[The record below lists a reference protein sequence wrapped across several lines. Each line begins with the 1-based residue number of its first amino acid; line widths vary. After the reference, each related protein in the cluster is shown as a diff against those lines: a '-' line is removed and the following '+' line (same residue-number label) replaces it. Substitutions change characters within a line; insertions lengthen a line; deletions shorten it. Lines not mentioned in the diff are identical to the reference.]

1 MSEVKKRVFRIISIG
16 DRGDLPSKAFD
27 MIIVLTIFV
36 NITMMLLG
44 TFDRFER
51 YSGTFRL
58 IEYITIGIFAI
69 EYILRIWTADRLYE
83 HLSPTKAKLRFLV
96 SFDGV
101 VDLLTILPFVY
112 LTGFVVFRVLRV
124 ARIFHLFR
132 INTGSDSFAVIISV
146 IIEKKNQIFSSLF
159 IIVVLMIASSLGIY
173 GVEHEAQP
181 EAFDNAFSGM
191 WWSISALLTVGYGDI
206 YPITVAGRI
215 MGMLIALLGVGV
227 VAIPTGI
234 ISAGFVERYS
244 REANKEKGFTDIRE
258 LGEILVD
265 EKSGLDGS
273 FISDI
278 EKDHG
283 ARVYMLLRDDLTVIA
298 RGELRVK
305 LGDILILN
313 SDKLTKH
320 N

>member
-1 MSEVKKRVFRIISIG
+1 MKKRVFQIISIG
-16 DRGDLPSKAFD
+16 QRGDLPSKVFD
-27 MIIVLTIFV
+27 IFITLTIFA
-36 NITMMLLG
+36 NIAAMLLG
-44 TFDRFER
+44 TFESFDR
-51 YSGTFRL
+51 YSSAIKLTELVTVVF
-58 IEYITIGIFAI
+58 FAI
-69 EYILRIWTADRLYE
+69 EYVLRIWTADLLYK
-83 HLSPTKAKLRFLV
+83 HLSPAKARLRFLV

-112 LTGFVVFRVLRV
+112 LTGFIVFRILRV

-132 INTGSDSFAVIISV
+132 INTGSDSFAVIVSV
-146 IIEKKNQIFSSLF
+146 VFEKKNQILSSLF

-173 GVEHEAQP
+173 GAEHEAQP
-181 EAFDNAFSGM
+181 EAFNNAFSGM

-206 YPITVAGRI
+206 YPITTAGRI
-215 MGMLIALLGVGV
+215 MGMIIALLGVGV

-244 REANKEKGFTDIRE
+244 KEANKDKAFTDIRD

-265 EKSGLDGS
+265 EHSGLDGM

-283 ARVYMLLRDDLTVIA
+283 ARVYMLIRDDLTIIA
-298 RGELRVK
+298 RGELKVK
-305 LGDILILN
+305 LGDILIIN
-313 SDKLTKH
+313 SEKLTKH
-320 N
+320 

>member
-1 MSEVKKRVFRIISIG
+1 MNKAKKRLFQIISIG
-16 DRGDLPSKAFD
+16 SREDLPSLAFD
-27 MIIVLTIFV
+27 IIIVLTILA
-36 NITMMLLG
+36 NIAVMLLS
-44 TFDRFER
+44 TFEGFEK
-51 YSGTFRL
+51 YSSLFRGVE
-58 IEYITIGIFAI
+58 IATVVFFAI
-69 EYILRIWTADRLYE
+69 EYILRIWTAELLYPD
-83 HLSPTKAKLRFLV
+83 LSPGKAKLRFLV

-101 VDLLTILPFVY
+101 VDLLTILPSVY
-112 LTGFVVFRVLRV
+112 FTGFIVFRILRV

-132 INTGSDSFAVIISV
+132 INTGSDSFAVILSV
-146 IIEKKNQIFSSLF
+146 LVEKKNQILSSLF

-173 GVEHEAQP
+173 SVEHEAQP

-191 WWSISALLTVGYGDI
+191 WWSISALLTVGYGDV

-215 MGMLIALLGVGV
+215 MGMIIALLGVGV

-244 REANKEKGFTDIRE
+244 RELNKEKGFTDIRE

-265 EKSGLDGS
+265 EQSGLDGM

-283 ARVYMLLRDDLTVIA
+283 ARIYMVLRDDLTLIA

-305 LGDILILN
+305 NGDIIILH
-313 SDKLTKH
+313 SDKLSKK
-320 N
+320 

>member
-1 MSEVKKRVFRIISIG
+1 MNGVKKRVFQIISIG
-16 DRGDLPSKAFD
+16 SREDLPSLAFD
-27 MIIVLTIFV
+27 IVIVLTIFA
-36 NITMMLLG
+36 NISVMLLG
-44 TFDRFER
+44 TFERFDC
-51 YSGTFRL
+51 YSTEFRAV
-58 IEYITIGIFAI
+58 EFVTMAFFAV
-69 EYILRIWTADRLYE
+69 EYILRIWTAELLYDG
-83 HLSPTKAKLRFLV
+83 LSPAKARLRFLV

-112 LTGFVVFRVLRV
+112 LTGFIGFRILRV

-146 IIEKKNQIFSSLF
+146 IIEKKNQILSSLF
-159 IIVVLMIASSLGIY
+159 IIVVLMVASSLGIY

-181 EAFDNAFSGM
+181 EAFNNAFSGM

-206 YPITVAGRI
+206 YPITAAGRI

-244 REANKEKGFTDIRE
+244 KEANKEKSFTDIKE

-265 EKSGLDGS
+265 EKSGLDGML
-273 FISDI
+273 ISDI

-298 RGELRVK
+298 RGELRVR

-313 SDKLTKH
+313 SEKIHK
-320 N
+320 